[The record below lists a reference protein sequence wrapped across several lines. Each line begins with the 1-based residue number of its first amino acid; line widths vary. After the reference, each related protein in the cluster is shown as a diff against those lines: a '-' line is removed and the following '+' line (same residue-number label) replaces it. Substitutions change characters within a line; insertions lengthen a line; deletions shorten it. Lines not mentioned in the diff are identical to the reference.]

1 MVYERF
7 PVVIDG
13 KPFSTAFQTQ
23 DEFASG
29 WKAVLEKAYG
39 RTHAVCRCPGK
50 GERKLAIK
58 RRDETDGFHLARFAG
73 TGPEHANECRYYAP
87 APERSGMQGYESGVV
102 EEGDDG
108 TLRVRRARG
117 LVELPA
123 RIGSAGRDGVIAS
136 AEVSMAFV
144 EIETDTGDA
153 ARAGHARRFLIE
165 GHDVMTFQGRTL
177 DGSTA

>member
-7 PVVIDG
+7 SVVIDG

-23 DEFASG
+23 DAFASG

-50 GERKLAIK
+50 GDRKLAIK

-87 APERSGMQGYESGVV
+87 APERSGMQGYEAGVV

-108 TLRVRRARG
+108 TLRVRLAHG

-123 RIGSAGRDGVIAS
+123 RIGSAGRDGVTQGTLAPGRLLGRDQPLG
-136 AEVSMAFV
+136 ALGAP
-144 EIETDTGDA
+144 DTG
-153 ARAGHARRFLIE
+153 AGHGPE
-165 GHDVMTFQGRTL
+165 GFTL
-177 DGSTA
+177 RKSPCR